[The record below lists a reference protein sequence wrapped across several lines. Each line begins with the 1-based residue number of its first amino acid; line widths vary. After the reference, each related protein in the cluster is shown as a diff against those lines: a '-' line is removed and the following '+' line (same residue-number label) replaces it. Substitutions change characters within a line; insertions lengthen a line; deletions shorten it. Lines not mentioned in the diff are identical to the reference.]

1 LKIQPENNFLV
12 DEYMVTTFELDA
24 KHKLKSSKERLSQAL
39 SQFEKILEISLNDTL
54 SDESISLAIEELN
67 KKIESLDQEK
77 QHLKEKYNNLKLTS
91 KEVLE
96 ELNTSIETIKTLV
109 KNFNGNSQSYNP

>member
-1 LKIQPENNFLV
+1 MINTLEI
-12 DEYMVTTFELDA
+12 DA
-24 KHKLKSSKERLSQAL
+24 KHRLKSSKERLRQAL
-39 SQFEKILEISLNDTL
+39 SQFEKIIEIGLTNSLG
-54 SDESISLAIEELN
+54 DESISYAIEELN

-77 QHLKEKYNNLKLTS
+77 QYLKEKYNNLKLTS